1 MTKKPDQTAS
11 FIVRFN
17 QKIFEENGEH
27 NVQWRGK
34 VSHIQGGE
42 DQNFTDFNDV
52 LVFMQEKLADLTQK
66 ATKDEPK
73 EKQEGILQKS
83 FSMWKTM
90 KEVGPKVIMETIKDP
105 KKQISNI
112 QDQIQD
118 QISYLGDEINE
129 KVHFD
134 QWRQASRA
142 DYHKIQDAI
151 NELSKDLKNLS
162 SKIDAT
168 QKNE

>member
-73 EKQEGILQKS
+73 DIH
-83 FSMWKTM
+83 
-90 KEVGPKVIMETIKDP
+90 
-105 KKQISNI
+105 
-112 QDQIQD
+112 
-118 QISYLGDEINE
+118 YC
-129 KVHFD
+129 
-134 QWRQASRA
+134 
-142 DYHKIQDAI
+142 
-151 NELSKDLKNLS
+151 
-162 SKIDAT
+162 
-168 QKNE
+168 

>member
-1 MTKKPDQTAS
+1 MAKKPEQTAS

-17 QKIFEENGEH
+17 QKIFEENGED

-42 DQNFTDFNDV
+42 DQNFTDFNDA
-52 LVFMQEKLADLTQK
+52 LVFMQEKLADLTQE
-66 ATKDEPK
+66 ATKNEPK
-73 EKQEGILQKS
+73 EKQDGILKKS

-90 KEVGPKVIMETIKDP
+90 KEVAPQMIMETIKDP

-118 QISYLGDEINE
+118 QISYIGDEIGE
-129 KVHFD
+129 KVQID
-134 QWRQASRA
+134 TWRKASRA

-151 NELSKDLKNLS
+151 KELSKELKDLSTKV
-162 SKIDAT
+162 DAI
-168 QKNE
+168 KKK